1 MKFVLQIHSHE
12 KPQTL
17 LIIKS
22 ACACASSK
30 VPNNNN
36 RMLNILDITI
46 YQHSTWHTN
55 DRSIIYS
62 NNVILMILLEPN
74 QVDIMQ

>member
-17 LIIKS
+17 LIIKL
-22 ACACASSK
+22 AYACASSK

-36 RMLNILDITI
+36 R
-46 YQHSTWHTN
+46 HTN
-55 DRSIIYS
+55 DRSIMYS
-62 NNVILMILLEPN
+62 NNVIFMILLEPN
-74 QVDIMQ
+74 